1 MKTFTRR
8 NVLQTVTFAGAASL
22 LPRSFA
28 QETVK
33 LGILHSLTGTIAI
46 AEASIV
52 DAEKMAI
59 EEINAAGGVLGRK
72 IEPVIED
79 GASDWPTFAE
89 KTKKLLQRDKVA
101 AIIGCYTSASR
112 KAVLPALNQF
122 NGARTEA
129 VRKLLEQKHRD
140 RIRTVNRADD
150 WRRTSEAGV

>member
-8 NVLQTVTFAGAASL
+8 HVLQTAAFAGTASL

-59 EEINAAGGVLGRK
+59 EEINAGGGVLGRK
-72 IEPVIED
+72 IELVIED

-101 AIIGCYTSASR
+101 AIVGCYTSASR
-112 KAVLPALNQF
+112 KAVLP
-122 NGARTEA
+122 RSE
-129 VRKLLEQKHRD
+129 E
-140 RIRTVNRADD
+140 
-150 WRRTSEAGV
+150 RRVGKECA